1 MTTTTMSQNNYF
13 EFSRVEKSSLIV
25 TLIIISIN
33 ALLGYRDI
41 ALGVATGGLLFTAN
55 VVAIRFIVN
64 LLIGQKQTKAFSIF
78 AIVLKMILLVALAVG
93 LFVFTKINIYGFF
106 IGVTGVVIVLIGESL
121 RGNK

>member
-93 LFVFTKINIYGFF
+93 LFIYKINIYGFF

>member
-13 EFSRVEKSSLIV
+13 EFSRIEKSALIV

-33 ALLGYRDI
+33 ALLGYRDM
-41 ALGVATGGLLFTAN
+41 ALGVATGGFLFTAN
-55 VVAIRFIVN
+55 IIALRFIVD

-78 AIVLKMILLVALAVG
+78 AIVLKMILLVALALG

>member
-1 MTTTTMSQNNYF
+1 MTTTTMSQNNYI
-13 EFSRVEKSSLIV
+13 EFSRIEKSALIV

-33 ALLGYRDI
+33 ALLGYRDM
-41 ALGVATGGLLFTAN
+41 ALGVATGGFLFTAN
-55 VVAIRFIVN
+55 IIALRFIVD

>member
-13 EFSRVEKSSLIV
+13 EFSRIEKSALIV

-33 ALLGYRDI
+33 ALLGYRDM

-55 VVAIRFIVN
+55 VVAIRLIVN
-64 LLIGQKQTKAFSIF
+64 LLLGQKQTKAFSVF
-78 AIVLKMILLVALAVG
+78 AIILKMILLVALAVG

>member
-1 MTTTTMSQNNYF
+1 MTTTTMSENNYF
-13 EFSRVEKSSLIV
+13 EFSRIEKSALIV

-33 ALLGYRDI
+33 ALLGYRDM
-41 ALGVATGGLLFTAN
+41 ALGAATGGLLFTAN

-64 LLIGQKQTKAFSIF
+64 LLLGQKQTTAFSIF
-78 AIVLKMILLVALAVG
+78 AIILKMILLVALAVG
-93 LFVFTKINIYGFF
+93 LFMFTKINIYGFF

>member
-13 EFSRVEKSSLIV
+13 EFSRIEKSALIV

-33 ALLGYRDI
+33 ALLGYRDM
-41 ALGVATGGLLFTAN
+41 ALGVAAGGFLFTAN
-55 VVAIRFIVN
+55 VIAIRFIVN

-93 LFVFTKINIYGFF
+93 LFIFTKINIYGFF
-106 IGVTGVVIVLIGESL
+106 IGVSGVVIVLIGESL
-121 RGNK
+121 RGNR

>member
-93 LFVFTKINIYGFF
+93 LFIFTKINIYGFF

-121 RGNK
+121 RGDK

>member
-1 MTTTTMSQNNYF
+1 MSESSLF
-13 EFSRVEKSSLIV
+13 EFSRIEKTALIV
-25 TLIIISIN
+25 TLVIVSAN
-33 ALLGYRDI
+33 ALLGYRDM
-41 ALGVATGGLLFTAN
+41 AMGAAAGGFLFTAN
-55 VVAIRFIVN
+55 IIAIRFIVN

-78 AIVLKMILLVALAVG
+78 AIVVKMIMLIALAVG

>member
-13 EFSRVEKSSLIV
+13 EFSRIEKSALIV

-33 ALLGYRDI
+33 VLLGYRDM
-41 ALGVATGGLLFTAN
+41 ALGVAIGGLLFTAN

-64 LLIGQKQTKAFSIF
+64 LLLDQKQTKAFSVF
-78 AIVLKMILLVALAVG
+78 AIILKMILLVALAVG

>member
-93 LFVFTKINIYGFF
+93 LFIFTKINIYGFF